1 MKLYNSIL
9 TRVFT
14 NCNFYVINLWYL
26 ENKNKIEKNFYNFDI
41 LMSGTL
47 RQRDKDVLEI
57 LYLEYYAEKELDLT
71 YILEIYNIG
80 EKPFPQYEEFAEYC
94 QKKAETDI
102 IKKIIAFIAEPSQNP
117 MITYDFY
124 NSECK
129 KINAEF
135 IMPFSKNILYKN
147 NTHVK
152 KRDIMQKPIFENE
165 LSFVG
170 KYYPVMCQ
178 DFKEMLCYKVL
189 EKILGSN
196 DMNGMYFQFR
206 EKGWIYT
213 GLSGYII
220 ENNFFYTGTIM
231 QYNYE
236 RETTI
241 IKAIETFRFSA
252 ENFAEAKNLV
262 LDDYKYSVLQYGE
275 IFALLP
281 YRLQLFNIN
290 VSDFELCVRNI
301 TEDEIKLKLRQ
312 LCKQGYNVRMKV
324 V

>member
-26 ENKNKIEKNFYNFDI
+26 ENKYKIEKNFYNFDI

-47 RQRDKDVLEI
+47 RQRNNDILEI
-57 LYLEYYAEKELDLT
+57 LYLEYYAEQELDLT

-80 EKPFPQYEEFAEYC
+80 KKPFPQYEEFAVYC
-94 QKKAETDI
+94 QKKVETDI
-102 IKKIIAFIAEPSQNP
+102 IKKIIAFIAKSYKNP
-117 MITYDFY
+117 MITYDLY
-124 NSECK
+124 NSECE
-129 KINAEF
+129 KINGQF
-135 IMPFSKNILYKN
+135 IVPFSKNVLYKN

-152 KRDIMQKPIFENE
+152 KRDIMQKSISENE
-165 LSFVG
+165 LIFIG

-196 DMNGMYFQFR
+196 DINGMYFQFR

-213 GLSGYII
+213 GLSGYVI

-236 RETTI
+236 RELTI
-241 IKAIETFRFSA
+241 IKAIETYRFSV
-252 ENFAEAKNLV
+252 EDFVEAKNLV

-275 IFALLP
+275 MFALLS
-281 YRLQLFNIN
+281 YRLQLFNTNI
-290 VSDFELCVRNI
+290 SDFELCVQNI
-301 TEDEIKLKLRQ
+301 TEDDIELKLRQ